1 MMGAGKTTVGK
12 LLAAR
17 LGRPFADTDAI
28 IEAQAGM
35 TVAKLFESEGERA
48 FRERERALIGELER
62 YRGYVLALG
71 GRMFYGDFNV
81 KAIRRKALTIWLR
94 ARPGS
99 IADRLRLTDLVAR
112 PVLAGDA
119 TTLESTIADLIGHR
133 AFWYAKAHLTFNTD
147 DLEPAA
153 IAEGVAEMLDAPCG

>member
-35 TVAKLFESEGERA
+35 TVAELFKSEGEIA
-48 FRERERALIGELER
+48 FRERERVLIAELER

-71 GRMFYGDFNV
+71 GGMFFGEANV
-81 KAIRRKALTIWLR
+81 EAIRRAALTILLR
-94 ARPGS
+94 ATPETL
-99 IADRLRLTDLVAR
+99 AARLTPEAIASR
-112 PVLAGDA
+112 PVLAGEGDV
-119 TTLESTIADLIGHR
+119 EDRIAALLAAR
-133 AFWYAKAHLTFNTD
+133 TPWYARAHLAFDTD
-147 DLEPAA
+147 RRDPGPITDE
-153 IAEGVAEMLDAPCG
+153 IVNMLTAR